1 MFPKEAP
8 GNFATLRSRMRLV
21 QDGVDGLSNADMS
34 YVTSGYAPL
43 TGRLVQAVLTQG
55 GVSQGGR
62 LLGLS
67 RRDREDPERAGAGD
81 NADGGAPAAGA
92 GHAEEGALVVLI
104 GGATYTELAA
114 IRQLKHL
121 EDFGYEI
128 VLLVSDLTNGTKIID
143 DLEIP
148 VKPIPL
154 SPKQN

>member
-67 RRDREDPERAGAGD
+67 RRDREDPGMRKKV
-81 NADGGAPAAGA
+81 
-92 GHAEEGALVVLI
+92 ALVVLI

>member
-1 MFPKEAP
+1 M
-8 GNFATLRSRMRLV
+8 
-21 QDGVDGLSNADMS
+21 
-34 YVTSGYAPL
+34 
-43 TGRLVQAVLTQG
+43 
-55 GVSQGGR
+55 GVSWDCHVE
-62 LLGLS
+62 LAKILNAPV
-67 RRDREDPERAGAGD
+67 REITQTVAHPQREPGMRKKV
-81 NADGGAPAAGA
+81 
-92 GHAEEGALVVLI
+92 ALVVLI

>member
-92 GHAEEGALVVLI
+92 GHAEEGGA
-104 GGATYTELAA
+104 GGAD
-114 IRQLKHL
+114 RRRHVH
-121 EDFGYEI
+121 G
-128 VLLVSDLTNGTKIID
+128 VSDLTNGTKIID